1 MNKVVLC
8 MSMSLDGFIAAA
20 DDGPGRGLG
29 VVGEPLHAWLTD
41 GNDNPDSRRPGEGL
55 NAEVFDDMKSG
66 VRWSPVDTLST
77 GRAGGRRSPR
87 RRTDLRAHPPPT
99 RPSGTGPRPLL
110 HRSRIGPSRK
120 LRAPQ
125 VAAT

>member
-1 MNKVVLC
+1 MRARGCDRGVRGKRTNSPVKSPNDQGAAVNKVVLC

-29 VVGEPLHAWLTD
+29 VGGEPLHAWLTD

-66 VRWSPVDTLST
+66 VR
-77 GRAGGRRSPR
+77 
-87 RRTDLRAHPPPT
+87 
-99 RPSGTGPRPLL
+99 
-110 HRSRIGPSRK
+110 
-120 LRAPQ
+120 
-125 VAAT
+125 

>member
-29 VVGEPLHAWLTD
+29 VGGEPLHAWLTD
-41 GNDNPDSRRPGEGL
+41 GNDNPGSRRPGEGL

-66 VRWSPVDTLST
+66 AR
-77 GRAGGRRSPR
+77 
-87 RRTDLRAHPPPT
+87 
-99 RPSGTGPRPLL
+99 
-110 HRSRIGPSRK
+110 
-120 LRAPQ
+120 
-125 VAAT
+125 